1 MSVAFPQEIREGLS
15 AALSNVY
22 SWPDAAI
29 AVFQSYVRFGEA
41 VRSPSIAT
49 MGAKQNFKLR
59 HYPILTIAESVRAM
73 ARTVGAA
80 TIRSLRRRAMLAA
93 EDDRPFA
100 RIAHD

>member
-59 HYPILTIAESVRAM
+59 HYPILTSAESP
-73 ARTVGAA
+73 THNELSQISCLAA
-80 TIRSLRRRAMLAA
+80 TDSC
-93 EDDRPFA
+93 
-100 RIAHD
+100 